1 MADQENNLEPS
12 NVEVRRQRQPTN
24 DPEIQRAYS
33 DVVDAAEL
41 MTIDLVSCNFTQKDE
56 YLVALQQA
64 AESGK
69 PVEFTYGLDGR
80 EIEIDEEQGWAHGLF
95 TWKLS
100 VKAKSKKPLKIDAQ
114 FRIVYKNLAGLDPQA
129 ITHFINHV
137 GKFASFPYF
146 RSLVSQ
152 LSWFGNAQ
160 LPILPVL
167 RDD

>member
-12 NVEVRRQRQPTN
+12 NVEVRRRRKPTD
-24 DPEIQRAYS
+24 DPEMQKAYS

-41 MTIDLVSCNFTQKDE
+41 MTIDLVYCSFSQKDE
-56 YLVALQQA
+56 YLLELQRA
-64 AESGK
+64 ADSGK
-69 PVEFTYGLDGR
+69 PVEFTYGLAGR
-80 EIEIDEEQGWAHGLF
+80 EIEVDEEQGWAYGIF
-95 TWKLS
+95 TWKLE
-100 VKAKSKKPLKIDAQ
+100 VRAKSKKALKIDAK
-114 FRIVYKNLAGLDPQA
+114 FRVVYKNLASLDSQA
-129 ITHFINHV
+129 VTYFVNHV